1 MNWVMLCMGWV
12 YSSIHVHLPWY
23 CWRRAQGD
31 NLEVYWCFWER
42 LSAPS
47 GLPLLAREL
56 WNHLCCKERTPWRGE
71 ERSLAS
77 LGGVHISPAQC
88 CSCSLHRRGWYWRRL
103 EATTEEWEDIQV
115 ARERVYNS
123 FPSQFTPFDSSCKLP
138 TCGRKR
144 QFNMRLYSASA
155 LPPQGWTPPQSIA
168 FSSYPARR
176 CRLEDGKGVSDSE
189 TDAAR
194 TKLGKNEAES
204 WSQL

>member
-47 GLPLLAREL
+47 GPPLLAREL

-103 EATTEEWEDIQV
+103 EATTEGREDIQ
-115 ARERVYNS
+115 AAGERVYNS

-144 QFNMRLYSASA
+144 QIMRLYSASA